1 MITDKLFGCFSYI
14 SVTFAKILFYQKLK
28 IYHNIFDFSTQKKT
42 VVTLGTFDGVHLGH
56 KKILEKLKPDTQTE
70 TLVLTFFP
78 HPRMVLQQ
86 GDFKLIN
93 TLEEKAQLLAETGLK
108 NLIIHPFSQEFSEM
122 MAEDFVKNV
131 LVDTFNLKKII
142 IGYDH
147 RFGKKRAADINDLI
161 LFGKK
166 YNFEV
171 EQIEAQEI
179 NDVSISSTKIRKALE
194 EGNIELA
201 NQYLGYDFFFTGIV
215 VEGKKMGRTINF
227 PTANISLTE
236 DYKLIPANGVYIV
249 KSEVNGKILQ
259 GMMNIGTNPTVGGN
273 HQTIEVH
280 FLNFNEDIY
289 GKKLQVSV
297 MKKIRNEEKFASVDA
312 LKLQLEQDQ
321 VTTENYFKI
330 Q

>member
-1 MITDKLFGCFSYI
+1 M
-14 SVTFAKILFYQKLK
+14 K

-56 KKILEKLKPDTQTE
+56 TKILEKLNSNPNAE

-93 TLEEKAQLLAETGLK
+93 TLDEKAQLLAKTGLQ

-122 MAEDFVKNV
+122 SAEDFVTKV
-131 LVDTFNLKKII
+131 LVETFNIQKII

-161 LFGKK
+161 VFGKK

-179 NDVSISSTKIRKALE
+179 NDISISSTKIRNAIN
-194 EGNIELA
+194 EGEIELA
-201 NQYLGYDFFFTGIV
+201 NKYLGYHFFFTGIV
-215 VEGKKMGRTINF
+215 VEGKKLGRTINF
-227 PTANISLTE
+227 PTANISLSE
-236 DYKLIPANGVYIV
+236 NYKLVPAQGVYIV
-249 KSEVNGKILQ
+249 KSEIKGKVLH
-259 GMMNIGTNPTVGGN
+259 GMMNIGTNPTVGEN

-280 FLNFNEDIY
+280 FLNFNENIY
-289 GKKLQVSV
+289 NQEIQISV
-297 MKKIRNEEKFASVDA
+297 LKKIRHQEKFSSLDA
-312 LKLQLEQDQ
+312 LKQQLEQDRD
-321 VTTENYFKI
+321 VTENYFKLND
-330 Q
+330 